1 MRLKKRNGFYLGS
14 SGLSKYGLEEQLP
27 ELNMAKAH
35 DSVFLG
41 PGTHTSRSRITP
53 ALPRRPQYVYGKP
66 EVTDRGPSERCL
78 LGFVG

>member
-41 PGTHTSRSRITP
+41 PGTHTSKSRITP
-53 ALPRRPQYVYGKP
+53 SSAKAPTVRLRKAG
-66 EVTDRGPSERCL
+66 GH
-78 LGFVG
+78 